1 MKLTKEQLKQIIKEE
16 LKLVMQEEDPNYVP
30 LTGSDEENAD
40 KDAANAP
47 HFTGFD
53 DDEEEEESPSGKS
66 LVNQFLDST
75 LED

>member
-30 LTGSDEENAD
+30 LTGSDEENAA

-47 HFTGFD
+47 HSTGVD
-53 DDEEEEESPSGKS
+53 DGKEEGSPSGKS
-66 LVNQFLDST
+66 LVDQFLDGDP
-75 LED
+75 ED

>member
-30 LTGSDEENAD
+30 LTGSDEENAA

-53 DDEEEEESPSGKS
+53 DDEEEESPSGKS
-66 LVNQFLDST
+66 LVDQFLNGDP
-75 LED
+75 ED